1 MDTIFHN
8 GPLSFLPFAL
18 VKWLDYEYG
27 PCTSW
32 FCGDLWFTFI
42 WDSSEVVFGYFSKIK
57 KMKIIEIKIYL
68 VKNTEKK
75 NKNKIIFEI
84 TLK

>member
-1 MDTIFHN
+1 
-8 GPLSFLPFAL
+8 
-18 VKWLDYEYG
+18 
-27 PCTSW
+27 
-32 FCGDLWFTFI
+32 
-42 WDSSEVVFGYFSKIK
+42 
-57 KMKIIEIKIYL
+57 MKIIEIKIYL